1 MGMDAKFES
10 LVKKTNISRK
20 KSVPL
25 QNEFIRTEEVHPM
38 KTDDPEALSVT
49 EVRKMKKL
57 SKRRT
62 LLFIPSFRKKTIKLF
77 REDRA
82 QTTASNPNHRDT
94 TDSGRD
100 SDSVVSGDSKADN
113 FSIRSSLTSLDSGI
127 GSASN
132 SSSSLMSRAL
142 SDIPDVICEESRG
155 RAPIA
160 SPEDD
165 SLLEE
170 IDEDEEQTV
179 ASIPVSRESSPEENS
194 ASSFHTLSDSCSCD
208 SCGDSSSDSDDHVR
222 LDEDSSDSDSD
233 LGSTRRTITPNS
245 QHSTSTDTDSDSDLD
260 ECSNFLLQDKCFLP
274 AVSVKSRNSIVH
286 TNSVNRGNRI
296 KTNGSVIK
304 KNPKQQ
310 LVTPLPTYARS
321 HHLAQSSSTVKA
333 NTSSQI
339 STNTGSAFKSF
350 HSSSDSVSSHG
361 TLTSCNSSHMNRIS
375 YCEPDVI
382 PKCDSVGVSQQR
394 QRPKLRSPILQVRSR
409 SLNSEVEED
418 EDDTAK
424 MVPDLP
430 SDSSR
435 SLAEVQQS
443 MQNTAY
449 WVSNSRYSSQPDDS
463 TPLLTTTTG
472 SRGVSEQELCKEIIG
487 IYFNEA
493 GDSDSSLSS
502 SCLEENSLDGEDS
515 SSSSSSSSSAG
526 LPRTLETNLD
536 DFSTAVYIP
545 AKTSEAHTRKITSAK
560 VAKTVTTVKSLP
572 DHHRSSGS
580 STAKLCCE
588 EKPLPRLSEH
598 EVDTIT
604 KLHTICN
611 GQRIVQYL
619 NMSEMPMVH
628 FPPPKRASRIIWNP
642 ELEDDSLNPHSPRRT
657 PIKTRSALRQRPKD
671 FTFPFVEDKP
681 SPIVITRVR
690 RSKSMSRASREW
702 PW

>member
-1 MGMDAKFES
+1 
-10 LVKKTNISRK
+10 
-20 KSVPL
+20 
-25 QNEFIRTEEVHPM
+25 M

-179 ASIPVSRESSPEENS
+179 ASVPVSRESSPEENS

-208 SCGDSSSDSDDHVR
+208 SCGDFSSDSDDHVR

-245 QHSTSTDTDSDSDLD
+245 QRSTSTDTDSDSDLD
-260 ECSNFLLQDKCFLP
+260 ECSNFLLQDNKCFLP

-375 YCEPDVI
+375 YCELDVI

-394 QRPKLRSPILQVRSR
+394 QRLKLRSPILQVRSR

-545 AKTSEAHTRKITSAK
+545 AKTSEAHTRKITSGK
-560 VAKTVTTVKSLP
+560 FSNQKPNTVNL
-572 DHHRSSGS
+572 
-580 STAKLCCE
+580 KLFQDYFSKYDE
-588 EKPLPRLSEH
+588 GRNVIFLDPLQHIEK
-598 EVDTIT
+598 I
-604 KLHTICN
+604 
-611 GQRIVQYL
+611 
-619 NMSEMPMVH
+619 
-628 FPPPKRASRIIWNP
+628 F
-642 ELEDDSLNPHSPRRT
+642 
-657 PIKTRSALRQRPKD
+657 
-671 FTFPFVEDKP
+671 
-681 SPIVITRVR
+681 
-690 RSKSMSRASREW
+690 
-702 PW
+702 